1 MNLEAAFEENDLAL
15 AKFAKALGHPARIAI
30 IKILAANK
38 VCTCGEIV
46 SKLPF
51 SQSTVSQ
58 HLQEL
63 KNAGLVIL
71 KEEGTKSFY
80 TLKTKGV
87 SKAEKQFKKLFKKL
101 D

>member
-1 MNLEAAFEENDLAL
+1 MISETDFEENDINL
-15 AKFAKALGHPARIAI
+15 AKFAKALGHPARVAI
-30 IKILAANK
+30 LKILAAQK

-46 SKLPF
+46 GQLPI

-63 KNAGLVIL
+63 KNAGLVIV

-80 TLKTKGV
+80 TLKEKGIA
-87 SKAEKQFKKLFKKL
+87 KAEKQFRKLFKKIE
-101 D
+101 